1 MKKAGRP
8 ERGFPG
14 GLHYNLH
21 VQNQIKF
28 DKTQ

>member
-1 MKKAGRP
+1 MEKCRLP
-8 ERGFPG
+8 ESGFSG
-14 GLHYNLH
+14 SLHYNLH